1 MSNADSSLNQDNN
14 NELETIF
21 KSNFLFNS
29 VHDVMKNMAGLSV
42 REIKVQDLSEIS
54 FDNPCVSGVYFMK
67 GPRDAVLIFSIPTG
81 VAFTLVSF
89 LTSIPAQELDRD
101 SICDA
106 INELTNMIAGKIKA
120 QISQRG
126 YKYTSLQSFT
136 IYGQNYS
143 IIHKNKIENI
153 AKKYKADELELVL
166 RILFI

>member
-1 MSNADSSLNQDNN
+1 MSNADSSFNQDNYK
-14 NELETIF
+14 LETIF

-29 VHDVMKNMAGLSV
+29 VYEVMENMLGLAVKES
-42 REIKVQDLSEIS
+42 KVQNFNEIS

-67 GPRDAVLIFSIPTG
+67 GSKDAVLILSIPTG

-143 IIHKNKIENI
+143 ILHKNKLESI
-153 AKKYKADELELVL
+153 AKKYEADNMELLL